1 MVDTGRDL
9 DRMRD
14 YTAGRLSE
22 EERRMFEE
30 RLVRD
35 PGLVREVE
43 QSVRFQEG
51 LRQLQ
56 AQGYAA
62 KSAARAGGQRIWL
75 PVAAAA
81 AIAALAFFIWV
92 QPRSEPAGV
101 LRAALQSGSAGAN
114 TPAVAARF
122 TFVSLRGNAT
132 PVLELPAGGTIE
144 FRATPALREADSAY
158 RVTLTPGDEATTTPL
173 GTLTKLALGA
183 DGYVHCYADA
193 AALAPG
199 KYVLRIASG
208 SKASASPEQFAFTLR
223 SATGP

>member
-1 MVDTGRDL
+1 MVDTARDL

-62 KSAARAGGQRIWL
+62 KGAARGRGRRIWL

-81 AIAALAFFIWV
+81 AVAALAFFIWV
-92 QPRSEPAGV
+92 QPRADRAGV
-101 LRAALQSGSAGAN
+101 LRAALPSGSAGPNA
-114 TPAVAARF
+114 PAVAARF

-132 PVLELPAGGTIE
+132 PVLELPAGGVIE
-144 FRATPALREADSAY
+144 FRAAPALREADY
-158 RVTLTPGDEATTTPL
+158 RVTLTQGDEGTAPPL

-193 AALAPG
+193 AGLAPG
-199 KYVLRIASG
+199 KYVLRIQSG
-208 SKASASPEQFAFTLR
+208 SKATASPEQFAFTLR
-223 SATGP
+223 SPTGP

>member
-14 YTAGRLSE
+14 YTAGRLSD

-43 QSVRFQEG
+43 QSLRFQEG

-56 AQGYAA
+56 AQGYVA
-62 KSAARAGGQRIWL
+62 KRAARASGLRVWL
-75 PVAAAA
+75 PAVAAAA
-81 AIAALAFFIWV
+81 VAVLAFFIWV
-92 QPRSEPAGV
+92 PPWGEPAGV
-101 LRAALQSGSAGAN
+101 LRASVPAGSAGTSAA
-114 TPAVAARF
+114 AVAAQF
-122 TFVSLRGNAT
+122 TFVSLRGDST
-132 PVLELPAGGTIE
+132 PDLQLPASGVIE
-144 FRATPALREADSAY
+144 FRAAPPMRAADAAY
-158 RVTLTPGDEATTTPL
+158 RVTLTQRGERTAMPL

-183 DGYVHCYADA
+183 DGFLHCYADA

-199 KYVLRIASG
+199 KYVLRIDSG
-208 SKASASPEQFAFTLR
+208 PKASASPEQFAFTLR
-223 SATGP
+223 SPTGP